1 MNRTIK
7 IGISPCP
14 NDTFTFDALLNAKID
29 TGEYKFEVFVEDVEL
44 LNKRSIDNQLDI
56 TKLSFGA
63 YPWIADNYVILDSG
77 SALGFGVG
85 PVLVAREKCQLNQKK
100 YRIGIPGKYTTANLL
115 MSILFP
121 EQVDKEE
128 YLFSEIASAVKS
140 GKVDLGLLIHEG
152 RFTYEDLGLK
162 LIHDLG
168 ELWYKKTTLPIPLG
182 CIVASR
188 DLGDK
193 VSNDINNLIRLSLNY
208 ALEHGSAISDFVKDN
223 AQEMNDDVIKKHI
236 DLYVNE
242 YSLDLGIK
250 GKEVVKF
257 MLKEGANLRVI
268 PQTNSPIF
276 IE

>member
-162 LIHDLG
+162 L
-168 ELWYKKTTLPIPLG
+168 
-182 CIVASR
+182 